1 MLWKTVPKF
10 IEGTFANDRCF
21 SCLGCFQHLLH
32 HQHWNPAT
40 VPFIVTFPPQ
50 FHLNC
55 LFLPWKSSWKIKH
68 KSTIFSLKKV
78 FVAIQ
83 CVHQRRQMAV
93 PFFTVLLWSLDVA
106 LLMLNHGQ
114 DALYFWEIKE
124 SHAKLQR
131 RQRELRIPLVRDP
144 KSRYCFVVNQVRL
157 TNKGKPCKTPEAA
170 ECTLHLKDPLT
181 LTKLPGK

>member
-1 MLWKTVPKF
+1 MTDAGLPNMLFMPWLLSASVTSSPLAIPQRCLSLARFRHSF
-10 IEGTFANDRCF
+10 ILT
-21 SCLGCFQHLLH
+21 
-32 HQHWNPAT
+32 
-40 VPFIVTFPPQ
+40 
-50 FHLNC
+50 
-55 LFLPWKSSWKIKH
+55 FLPWKSSWKIKH

-93 PFFTVLLWSLDVA
+93 PFFAVLLWSLDVA

-170 ECTLHLKDPLT
+170 ECTLRLVGHLKDPLT
-181 LTKLPGK
+181 LTELPGK